1 MTFVTNNAIFGQN
14 LKYIRESNSFSPF
27 YMAKLL
33 NITEERLHRIEA
45 GQDIEIDNLTVRI
58 LLNLLE
64 EETADLFEKKNILKL

>member
-1 MTFVTNNAIFGQN
+1 MTFATNNAIFGQN

-64 EETADLFEKKNILKL
+64 EETADLFEKRIF

>member
-45 GQDIEIDNLTVRI
+45 GRDIEIDNLTVRI

-64 EETADLFEKKNILKL
+64 EETADLFEKRIF